1 MMGCATAKKKGS
13 LEEEPWYTVTQELK
27 EDIARLEGSVEDLSN
42 QTAELSKRTNNID
55 NRVSL
60 MSQEV
65 RGTKMEQPKAPPT
78 TPTQPITGDVQ
89 SAYNRALDDYYNRE
103 FDRAIDKFS
112 QIIAKYPGNTLAD
125 NSQYWL
131 AECYYGLEDFS
142 RAIEEFRKVFSYS
155 DTEKDDDAQLKLGF
169 CYAQVG
175 DATQA
180 VTEFR
185 KLLNLYPDSEFVP
198 VANTKIKEL
207 SP

>member
-13 LEEEPWYTVTQELK
+13 IEEEPWYAVTQELK
-27 EDIARLEGSVEDLSN
+27 EDIARLEGSVEDLGN

-60 MSQEV
+60 INQEM
-65 RGTKMEQPKAPPT
+65 RGSNMEKPAAPPVS
-78 TPTQPITGDVQ
+78 PTQPITGDVQ

-103 FDRAIDKFS
+103 YDLAIDKFS
-112 QIIAKYPGNTLAD
+112 QIIAKYPRNTLAD
-125 NSQYWL
+125 NSQYWM
-131 AECYYGLEDFS
+131 AECYYGLENFP
-142 RAIEEFRKVFSYS
+142 RALEEFRKVFSYS

-169 CYAQVG
+169 CYAQMG

-185 KLLNLYPDSEFVP
+185 KLLNLYPDSEFAP
-198 VANTKIKEL
+198 VARTKIAEL